1 MQDSAEPAPTGF
13 GKLPQELINQIAE
26 RLVPS
31 EIHVKRFDLGGG
43 KIRFEPVNSSLL
55 TDVMS
60 LIRTKTFQAAALDC
74 NITLHVWIA
83 GEGYGGF
90 RTRNKIPAY
99 ILKCVTAVHFHFLDA
114 KTETQQPPPVQFL
127 RFVRR
132 GEVGIIRRLR
142 HLRRITAVFTRSTI
156 DHNAYIYDGILVAAH
171 SRLAMDPC
179 QASERLRDYMTSS
192 AIFCVQRLAREL
204 LHRERH
210 VTEGEKSHK
219 LNDLLC
225 AYGTNSPISPIPYLP
240 RFGSM
245 KALGQSQA
253 LDLLKNLQGHSNEF
267 WHPDP
272 FVCPRES

>member
-26 RLVPS
+26 KLVPS

-43 KIRFEPVNSSLL
+43 KICFEPMDSSLL
-55 TDVMS
+55 TDFMS

-83 GEGYGGF
+83 GEGAGRF
-90 RTRNKIPAY
+90 RARNEIPAY

-114 KTETQQPPPVQFL
+114 KTEMQQPPPVQFL

-142 HLRRITAVFTRSTI
+142 HLRRVTAVFARSTI
-156 DHNAYIYDGILVAAH
+156 DHNAYNYDGILIAAH
-171 SRLAMDPC
+171 SRLSMDPC

-192 AIFCVQRLAREL
+192 AIFCVQRLATGG

-210 VTEGEKSHK
+210 VTEEAKSHK
-219 LNDLLC
+219 LEVLLC
-225 AYGTNSPISPIPYLP
+225 AYGTNTPMSPIPYLP
-240 RFGSM
+240 GFGSM
-245 KALGQSQA
+245 KSLRQSEA